1 MSDAY
6 NFGGNTPGMGTADPN
21 LWARLWGYVHP
32 QAPPAAGPQTGPA
45 GPTTP
50 GGGIVSAVS
59 PPPAV
64 PIGGGPGNVM
74 QAPTGTP
81 APAAAIPPSATAS
94 VPQAAPPGRSPFVQ
108 LDRGQNADVGGGP
121 LSRGGSPQMTALD
134 LSHLFGG
141 GQPAAAA
148 PAQRINPGVIPAN
161 ATASVPPDVTSK
173 APLTMGPQRKG
184 MGFPT
189 TPDWG
194 TYKRRPPT
202 DADF

>member
-59 PPPAV
+59 PPPAI

-108 LDRGQNADVGGGP
+108 LDRAQNADVAGGP

-141 GQPAAAA
+141 GQPAAAPA
-148 PAQRINPGVIPAN
+148 PARVNIPPAAAAAAPPVDSSPGIHD
-161 ATASVPPDVTSK
+161 VPPGRQS
-173 APLTMGPQRKG
+173 M
-184 MGFPT
+184 
-189 TPDWG
+189 TPDQLARAIKKPNWWQNM
-194 TYKRRPPT
+194 
-202 DADF
+202 